1 MPSVY
6 YPWLRLGGYFFV
18 FFTVTNILDF
28 GGFVNPQTRQKE
40 TNLANWST
48 NFQLKRGLRGRRR
61 EAEARRLVVALA
73 QPASVVRP
81 VAAGDGAAYFSRSL
95 RRASA
100 LPLAVMALAV
110 AARLVFGV
118 APGYGADANH
128 TLIIP
133 TIGEFVNPES
143 NPAPALPGHRPLPF
157 LAPTPP
163 APAAQSRCAD
173 RLCVTISPAVGNA
186 RKLKSH
192 NPVRG
197 VNVAASQ
204 IARSPVVA
212 SATFCPKNA
221 MLPRAT
227 CVRQAPFLP
236 ISNTRCPLSKKC
248 TPRAGS
254 IT

>member
-1 MPSVY
+1 MPSV
-6 YPWLRLGGYFFV
+6 LLSV
-18 FFTVTNILDF
+18 
-28 GGFVNPQTRQKE
+28 
-40 TNLANWST
+40 AAS
-48 NFQLKRGLRGRRR
+48 
-61 EAEARRLVVALA
+61 RRLFFCVLHCNQYTRLWRFCQPPNTPKRDQFGKLVNQFSVEKEVYAGAVVRPRRA
-73 QPASVVRP
+73 ASWWRLHSPRPVVRP

-163 APAAQSRCAD
+163 APAAQS
-173 RLCVTISPAVGNA
+173 
-186 RKLKSH
+186 
-192 NPVRG
+192 
-197 VNVAASQ
+197 AAPTAFAS
-204 IARSPVVA
+204 RYHPP
-212 SATFCPKNA
+212 SATPGSSS
-221 MLPRAT
+221 PT
-227 CVRQAPFLP
+227 
-236 ISNTRCPLSKKC
+236 
-248 TPRAGS
+248 TPSAA
-254 IT
+254 